1 MKLSDTLL
9 QQEGLSAAHDGAT
22 YCGTRGEYTF
32 LILMGRNELVVSVL
46 RGGEEPDKES
56 FRDFVKARPE
66 LSGCK
71 TAGTRVIFSLRPG
84 AAAKSYAGKIHTLLP
99 ELLSFL
105 HENGYENCCEI
116 SHAVGET
123 VGCMTSGVPQL
134 VAPALFTELSRK
146 ADQNERIQAETPEN
160 IGRGILGALIGGL
173 SGAAAIVHYASV
185 RDGAG
190 SYIMPDTLRYD
201 EENKKTILVDTPFEW
216 NNPISFDTEG
226 RTKGKVC
233 GMRLGWLPEGW
244 GTGYTQTAYD
254 VIAQRDAE
262 QAQSLPQDERELVVY
277 TYDLF
282 AVQDVRKDYSVQCM
296 SANTVAGC
304 DFLCGGTR
312 TEITKQGTIG
322 PYDASWVE
330 THWQHASPG
339 SDAPEEWTT
348 QMLLLYDRE
357 KLCVVIISADWDD
370 AERIAANLE
379 IVETSVDAPQPD
391 LTNGRGFRWIGGVG

>member
-1 MKLSDTLL
+1 MKISVQSLFDDYEENTVPLSRDADAERILEKTRAKLP
-9 QQEGLSAAHDGAT
+9 GLKKRRPVGLV
-22 YCGTRGEYTF
+22 
-32 LILMGRNELVVSVL
+32 LI
-46 RGGEEPDKES
+46 
-56 FRDFVKARPE
+56 
-66 LSGCK
+66 
-71 TAGTRVIFSLRPG
+71 
-84 AAAKSYAGKIHTLLP
+84 AAA
-99 ELLSFL
+99 
-105 HENGYENCCEI
+105 
-116 SHAVGET
+116 AVA
-123 VGCMTSGVPQL
+123 VLC
-134 VAPALFTELSRK
+134 
-146 ADQNERIQAETPEN
+146 
-160 IGRGILGALIGGL
+160 
-173 SGAAAIVHYASV
+173 GAAAIVHYAAV

-226 RTKGKVC
+226 RTEGKVC
-233 GMRLGWLPEGW
+233 GMRFGWLPEGW

-262 QAQSLPQDERELVVY
+262 QAQSLPQAERELVVY

-282 AVQDVRKDYSVQCM
+282 AVQDERKDYSVQCM

-304 DFLCGGTR
+304 DFLCGGSR

-322 PYDASWVE
+322 PYDAAWVE
-330 THWQHASPG
+330 THWQRSSPG
-339 SDAPEEWTT
+339 SDAPEEWAT
-348 QMLLLYDRE
+348 QLLLLYDRE

-370 AERIAANLE
+370 AERIAEHLE

>member
-1 MKLSDTLL
+1 MKISVQSLFEDYEENTVPLSRDADAERILEKTRAKLPGVKRKRPL
-9 QQEGLSAAHDGAT
+9 GLV
-22 YCGTRGEYTF
+22 
-32 LILMGRNELVVSVL
+32 LV
-46 RGGEEPDKES
+46 
-56 FRDFVKARPE
+56 
-66 LSGCK
+66 
-71 TAGTRVIFSLRPG
+71 
-84 AAAKSYAGKIHTLLP
+84 AAAA
-99 ELLSFL
+99 
-105 HENGYENCCEI
+105 
-116 SHAVGET
+116 AVA
-123 VGCMTSGVPQL
+123 VLC
-134 VAPALFTELSRK
+134 
-146 ADQNERIQAETPEN
+146 
-160 IGRGILGALIGGL
+160 
-173 SGAAAIVHYASV
+173 GAAAIVHYASV

-190 SYIMPDTLRYD
+190 SYIMSDTLRYD

-296 SANTVAGC
+296 SADEVAGC
-304 DFLCGGTR
+304 DFLCGGSR

-330 THWQHASPG
+330 THWKNSNQ
-339 SDAPEEWTT
+339 DAGEPEE
-348 QMLLLYDRE
+348 QSMQLLLLYDRE
-357 KLCVVIISADWDD
+357 KLCVVVISADWDD
-370 AERIAANLE
+370 AERIAEHLE

>member
-1 MKLSDTLL
+1 MKISVQSLFEDYEENTVPLSRDADAERILEKTRAKLPGVKRKRPL
-9 QQEGLSAAHDGAT
+9 GLV
-22 YCGTRGEYTF
+22 
-32 LILMGRNELVVSVL
+32 LV
-46 RGGEEPDKES
+46 
-56 FRDFVKARPE
+56 
-66 LSGCK
+66 
-71 TAGTRVIFSLRPG
+71 
-84 AAAKSYAGKIHTLLP
+84 AAAA
-99 ELLSFL
+99 
-105 HENGYENCCEI
+105 
-116 SHAVGET
+116 AVA
-123 VGCMTSGVPQL
+123 VLC
-134 VAPALFTELSRK
+134 
-146 ADQNERIQAETPEN
+146 
-160 IGRGILGALIGGL
+160 
-173 SGAAAIVHYASV
+173 GAAAIVHYASV

-190 SYIMPDTLRYD
+190 SYIMSDTLRYD

-296 SANTVAGC
+296 SADEVAGC
-304 DFLCGGTR
+304 DFLCGGSR

-330 THWQHASPG
+330 THWKNSNQ
-339 SDAPEEWTT
+339 DAGEPEE
-348 QMLLLYDRE
+348 QSMQLLLLYDRE
-357 KLCVVIISADWDD
+357 KLCVVVISAGWDD
-370 AERIAANLE
+370 AERIAEHLE

>member
-1 MKLSDTLL
+1 MCRLKISVQSLFEDYEENTVPLSRDADAERILEKTRAKLPGVKRKRPL
-9 QQEGLSAAHDGAT
+9 GLV
-22 YCGTRGEYTF
+22 
-32 LILMGRNELVVSVL
+32 LV
-46 RGGEEPDKES
+46 
-56 FRDFVKARPE
+56 
-66 LSGCK
+66 
-71 TAGTRVIFSLRPG
+71 
-84 AAAKSYAGKIHTLLP
+84 AAAA
-99 ELLSFL
+99 
-105 HENGYENCCEI
+105 
-116 SHAVGET
+116 AVA
-123 VGCMTSGVPQL
+123 VLC
-134 VAPALFTELSRK
+134 
-146 ADQNERIQAETPEN
+146 
-160 IGRGILGALIGGL
+160 
-173 SGAAAIVHYASV
+173 GAAAIVHYATV
-185 RDGAG
+185 GDGAG

-254 VIAQRDAE
+254 VIAQRYAE
-262 QAQSLPQDERELVVY
+262 QSQSLPQDERELVVY

-282 AVQDVRKDYSVQCM
+282 AVRDERKDYSVQCM

-304 DFLCGGTR
+304 DFLCGGSR

-330 THWQHASPG
+330 THWKNSNQ
-339 SDAPEEWTT
+339 DAGEPEE
-348 QMLLLYDRE
+348 QSMQLLLLYDPE
-357 KLCVVIISADWDD
+357 KLCVVIISAGWDD
-370 AERIAANLE
+370 AERIAEHLE

>member
-1 MKLSDTLL
+1 
-9 QQEGLSAAHDGAT
+9 
-22 YCGTRGEYTF
+22 
-32 LILMGRNELVVSVL
+32 
-46 RGGEEPDKES
+46 
-56 FRDFVKARPE
+56 
-66 LSGCK
+66 
-71 TAGTRVIFSLRPG
+71 
-84 AAAKSYAGKIHTLLP
+84 
-99 ELLSFL
+99 
-105 HENGYENCCEI
+105 
-116 SHAVGET
+116 
-123 VGCMTSGVPQL
+123 
-134 VAPALFTELSRK
+134 
-146 ADQNERIQAETPEN
+146 
-160 IGRGILGALIGGL
+160 
-173 SGAAAIVHYASV
+173 
-185 RDGAG
+185 
-190 SYIMPDTLRYD
+190 MPDTLRYD

-296 SANTVAGC
+296 SADEVAGC
-304 DFLCGGTR
+304 DFLCGGSR

-330 THWQHASPG
+330 THWKHSKSRTP
-339 SDAPEEWTT
+339 DEPEE
-348 QMLLLYDRE
+348 QSMQLLLLYDRE
-357 KLCVVIISADWDD
+357 KLCVVVISAGWDD
-370 AERIAANLE
+370 AERIAEHLE

-391 LTNGRGFRWIGGVG
+391 LTNGRGLPLDRRCWIVGNGFDGTRLRAKRGASCACFLLSKAQTLRWFALWGLDLDRTSYYPNSSFAFQYAIFFASSSVKSI

>member
-1 MKLSDTLL
+1 MKISVQSLFEDYEENTVSLSRDADAERIWEKTRAKLP
-9 QQEGLSAAHDGAT
+9 GLKKRRPVGLV
-22 YCGTRGEYTF
+22 
-32 LILMGRNELVVSVL
+32 LI
-46 RGGEEPDKES
+46 
-56 FRDFVKARPE
+56 
-66 LSGCK
+66 
-71 TAGTRVIFSLRPG
+71 
-84 AAAKSYAGKIHTLLP
+84 AAA
-99 ELLSFL
+99 
-105 HENGYENCCEI
+105 
-116 SHAVGET
+116 AVA
-123 VGCMTSGVPQL
+123 VLC
-134 VAPALFTELSRK
+134 
-146 ADQNERIQAETPEN
+146 
-160 IGRGILGALIGGL
+160 
-173 SGAAAIVHYASV
+173 GAAAIVHYASV

-226 RTKGKVC
+226 RTEGKVC

-262 QAQSLPQDERELVVY
+262 QAESLPQDERELVVY
-277 TYDLF
+277 TYDFF
-282 AVQDVRKDYSVQCM
+282 AVQDERKDYSVECM
-296 SANTVAGC
+296 SADAVAGC
-304 DFLCGGTR
+304 DFLCSGSR

-322 PYDASWVE
+322 DYDAAWVE
-330 THWQHASPG
+330 THWQRSYPAFDTS
-339 SDAPEEWTT
+339 EELSS
-348 QMLLLYDRE
+348 QLLLLYDRE

>member
-1 MKLSDTLL
+1 MCRLKISVQSLFEDYEENTVPLSRDADA
-9 QQEGLSAAHDGAT
+9 E
-22 YCGTRGEYTF
+22 R
-32 LILMGRNELVVSVL
+32 ILE
-46 RGGEEPDKES
+46 K
-56 FRDFVKARPE
+56 
-66 LSGCK
+66 
-71 TAGTRVIFSLRPG
+71 TRVKLPGVKRKRPLG
-84 AAAKSYAGKIHTLLP
+84 LVLVAAAA
-99 ELLSFL
+99 
-105 HENGYENCCEI
+105 
-116 SHAVGET
+116 AVA
-123 VGCMTSGVPQL
+123 VLC
-134 VAPALFTELSRK
+134 
-146 ADQNERIQAETPEN
+146 
-160 IGRGILGALIGGL
+160 
-173 SGAAAIVHYASV
+173 GAAAIVHYASV

-190 SYIMPDTLRYD
+190 SYIMSDTLRYD

-282 AVQDVRKDYSVQCM
+282 AVRDERKDYSVQCM
-296 SANTVAGC
+296 SADEVAGC
-304 DFLCGGTR
+304 DFLCGGSR

-330 THWQHASPG
+330 THWKNSNQ
-339 SDAPEEWTT
+339 DAGEPEE
-348 QMLLLYDRE
+348 QSMQLLLLYDRE
-357 KLCVVIISADWDD
+357 KLCVVVISAGWDD
-370 AERIAANLE
+370 AERIAEHLE

>member
-1 MKLSDTLL
+1 MLTRNKETL
-9 QQEGLSAAHDGAT
+9 
-22 YCGTRGEYTF
+22 CW
-32 LILMGRNELVVSVL
+32 
-46 RGGEEPDKES
+46 
-56 FRDFVKARPE
+56 E
-66 LSGCK
+66 LSGEK
-71 TAGTRVIFSLRPG
+71 SPEYTEPPEPVLEAIGNFITADNPTWEGTATELIEKLELDIKPNALSL
-84 AAAKSYAGKIHTLLP
+84 KLNINAGKLYNLFFVQY
-99 ELLSFL
+99 S
-105 HENGYENCCEI
+105 NSR
-116 SHAVGET
+116 SHKG
-123 VGCMTSGVPQL
+123 
-134 VAPALFTELSRK
+134 RK
-146 ADQNERIQAETPEN
+146 I
-160 IGRGILGALIGGL
+160 
-173 SGAAAIVHYASV
+173 
-185 RDGAG
+185 
-190 SYIMPDTLRYD
+190 TLRYD

-330 THWQHASPG
+330 THWQRSSPG

-348 QMLLLYDRE
+348 QMLLLYDPE

-379 IVETSVDAPQPD
+379 IVETSVDTPQPD

>member
-1 MKLSDTLL
+1 MKISVQSLFEDYEENAVPLNRDADAERILEKTRAKLPGVKRKRPL
-9 QQEGLSAAHDGAT
+9 GLV
-22 YCGTRGEYTF
+22 
-32 LILMGRNELVVSVL
+32 LV
-46 RGGEEPDKES
+46 
-56 FRDFVKARPE
+56 
-66 LSGCK
+66 
-71 TAGTRVIFSLRPG
+71 
-84 AAAKSYAGKIHTLLP
+84 AAAA
-99 ELLSFL
+99 
-105 HENGYENCCEI
+105 
-116 SHAVGET
+116 AVA
-123 VGCMTSGVPQL
+123 VLC
-134 VAPALFTELSRK
+134 
-146 ADQNERIQAETPEN
+146 
-160 IGRGILGALIGGL
+160 
-173 SGAAAIVHYASV
+173 GAAAIVHYATV
-185 RDGAG
+185 GDGTG
-190 SYIMPDTLRYD
+190 SYVLPDALRYD

-282 AVQDVRKDYSVQCM
+282 AVRDERKDYSVQCM
-296 SANTVAGC
+296 SANTVAGS

-330 THWQHASPG
+330 THWQRSSPG

-348 QMLLLYDRE
+348 QMLLLYDPE
-357 KLCVVIISADWDD
+357 KLCAVIISAGWDD
-370 AERIAANLE
+370 AERIAEHLE

>member
-1 MKLSDTLL
+1 MKISVQSLFEDYEENTVPLSRDADAERILEKTRAKLPGVKRKRPL
-9 QQEGLSAAHDGAT
+9 GLV
-22 YCGTRGEYTF
+22 
-32 LILMGRNELVVSVL
+32 LV
-46 RGGEEPDKES
+46 
-56 FRDFVKARPE
+56 
-66 LSGCK
+66 
-71 TAGTRVIFSLRPG
+71 
-84 AAAKSYAGKIHTLLP
+84 AAAA
-99 ELLSFL
+99 
-105 HENGYENCCEI
+105 
-116 SHAVGET
+116 AVA
-123 VGCMTSGVPQL
+123 VLC
-134 VAPALFTELSRK
+134 
-146 ADQNERIQAETPEN
+146 
-160 IGRGILGALIGGL
+160 
-173 SGAAAIVHYASV
+173 GAAAIVHYAAV

-226 RTKGKVC
+226 RTDGKIC

-262 QAQSLPQDERELVVY
+262 QAQSLPQAERELVVY

-282 AVQDVRKDYSVQCM
+282 AVQDERKDYSVQCM
-296 SANTVAGC
+296 SADEVAGC

-330 THWQHASPG
+330 THWKNSNQ
-339 SDAPEEWTT
+339 DAGEPEE
-348 QMLLLYDRE
+348 QSMQLLLLYDRE
-357 KLCVVIISADWDD
+357 KLCVVVISADWDD
-370 AERIAANLE
+370 AERIAEHLE

>member
-1 MKLSDTLL
+1 MKISVQSLFEDYEENTVPLSRDADAERILEKTRAKLPGVKRKRPL
-9 QQEGLSAAHDGAT
+9 GLV
-22 YCGTRGEYTF
+22 
-32 LILMGRNELVVSVL
+32 LV
-46 RGGEEPDKES
+46 
-56 FRDFVKARPE
+56 
-66 LSGCK
+66 
-71 TAGTRVIFSLRPG
+71 
-84 AAAKSYAGKIHTLLP
+84 AAAA
-99 ELLSFL
+99 
-105 HENGYENCCEI
+105 
-116 SHAVGET
+116 AVA
-123 VGCMTSGVPQL
+123 VLC
-134 VAPALFTELSRK
+134 
-146 ADQNERIQAETPEN
+146 
-160 IGRGILGALIGGL
+160 
-173 SGAAAIVHYASV
+173 GAAAIVHYAAV

-226 RTKGKVC
+226 RTDGKIC

-282 AVQDVRKDYSVQCM
+282 AVRDERKDYSVQCM
-296 SANTVAGC
+296 SADEVAGC
-304 DFLCGGTR
+304 DFLCGGSR

-330 THWQHASPG
+330 THWKNSNQ
-339 SDAPEEWTT
+339 DAGEPEE
-348 QMLLLYDRE
+348 QSMQLLLLYDRE
-357 KLCVVIISADWDD
+357 KLCVVVISAGWDD
-370 AERIAANLE
+370 AERIAEHLE

>member
-1 MKLSDTLL
+1 MCRLKISVQSLFEDYEENAVSLNRDADAERILEKTRAKLP
-9 QQEGLSAAHDGAT
+9 GLKKRRPVGLV
-22 YCGTRGEYTF
+22 
-32 LILMGRNELVVSVL
+32 LI
-46 RGGEEPDKES
+46 
-56 FRDFVKARPE
+56 
-66 LSGCK
+66 
-71 TAGTRVIFSLRPG
+71 
-84 AAAKSYAGKIHTLLP
+84 AAA
-99 ELLSFL
+99 
-105 HENGYENCCEI
+105 
-116 SHAVGET
+116 AVA
-123 VGCMTSGVPQL
+123 VLC
-134 VAPALFTELSRK
+134 
-146 ADQNERIQAETPEN
+146 
-160 IGRGILGALIGGL
+160 
-173 SGAAAIVHYASV
+173 GAAAIVHYAAV

-226 RTKGKVC
+226 RTEGKVC
-233 GMRLGWLPEGW
+233 GMRFGWLPEGW

-262 QAQSLPQDERELVVY
+262 QAQSLPQAERELVVY

-282 AVQDVRKDYSVQCM
+282 AVQDERKDYSVQCM
-296 SANTVAGC
+296 SANVVAGC
-304 DFLCGGTR
+304 DFLCGGSR

-330 THWQHASPG
+330 THWQRPSPG

-348 QMLLLYDRE
+348 QLLLLYDRE

-370 AERIAANLE
+370 AERIAEHLE

>member
-1 MKLSDTLL
+1 MKISVQSLFEDYEENAVSLSRDADAERILEKTKAKLP
-9 QQEGLSAAHDGAT
+9 GLKKRRPVGIV
-22 YCGTRGEYTF
+22 
-32 LILMGRNELVVSVL
+32 LI
-46 RGGEEPDKES
+46 
-56 FRDFVKARPE
+56 
-66 LSGCK
+66 
-71 TAGTRVIFSLRPG
+71 
-84 AAAKSYAGKIHTLLP
+84 AAAA
-99 ELLSFL
+99 
-105 HENGYENCCEI
+105 
-116 SHAVGET
+116 AVA
-123 VGCMTSGVPQL
+123 VLC
-134 VAPALFTELSRK
+134 
-146 ADQNERIQAETPEN
+146 
-160 IGRGILGALIGGL
+160 
-173 SGAAAIVHYASV
+173 GAAAIVHYASV

-226 RTKGKVC
+226 RTEGKVC

-277 TYDLF
+277 TYDFF
-282 AVQDVRKDYSVQCM
+282 AVQDERKDYSVECM
-296 SANTVAGC
+296 SADAVAGC
-304 DFLCGGTR
+304 DFLCSGSR

-322 PYDASWVE
+322 DYDAAWVE
-330 THWQHASPG
+330 THWQRSYPASDT
-339 SDAPEEWTT
+339 SEELSS
-348 QMLLLYDRE
+348 QLLLLYDRE

-379 IVETSVDAPQPD
+379 IVETSVDTPQPD

>member
-1 MKLSDTLL
+1 
-9 QQEGLSAAHDGAT
+9 
-22 YCGTRGEYTF
+22 
-32 LILMGRNELVVSVL
+32 
-46 RGGEEPDKES
+46 
-56 FRDFVKARPE
+56 
-66 LSGCK
+66 
-71 TAGTRVIFSLRPG
+71 
-84 AAAKSYAGKIHTLLP
+84 
-99 ELLSFL
+99 
-105 HENGYENCCEI
+105 
-116 SHAVGET
+116 
-123 VGCMTSGVPQL
+123 
-134 VAPALFTELSRK
+134 
-146 ADQNERIQAETPEN
+146 
-160 IGRGILGALIGGL
+160 
-173 SGAAAIVHYASV
+173 
-185 RDGAG
+185 
-190 SYIMPDTLRYD
+190 MPDTLRYD

-282 AVQDVRKDYSVQCM
+282 AVRDERKDYSVQCM
-296 SANTVAGC
+296 SADEVAGC
-304 DFLCGGTR
+304 DFLCGGSR

-330 THWQHASPG
+330 THWKNSNQ
-339 SDAPEEWTT
+339 DAGEPEE
-348 QMLLLYDRE
+348 QSMQLLLLYDRE
-357 KLCVVIISADWDD
+357 KLCVVVISAGWDD
-370 AERIAANLE
+370 AERIAEHLE

>member
-1 MKLSDTLL
+1 MCRLKISVQSLFEDYEENTVPLSRDADAERILEKTRAKLPGVKRKRPL
-9 QQEGLSAAHDGAT
+9 GLV
-22 YCGTRGEYTF
+22 
-32 LILMGRNELVVSVL
+32 LV
-46 RGGEEPDKES
+46 
-56 FRDFVKARPE
+56 
-66 LSGCK
+66 
-71 TAGTRVIFSLRPG
+71 
-84 AAAKSYAGKIHTLLP
+84 AAAA
-99 ELLSFL
+99 
-105 HENGYENCCEI
+105 
-116 SHAVGET
+116 AVA
-123 VGCMTSGVPQL
+123 VLC
-134 VAPALFTELSRK
+134 
-146 ADQNERIQAETPEN
+146 
-160 IGRGILGALIGGL
+160 
-173 SGAAAIVHYASV
+173 GAAAIVHYAAV

-226 RTKGKVC
+226 RTDGKIC

-262 QAQSLPQDERELVVY
+262 QAQSLPQAERELVVY

-282 AVQDVRKDYSVQCM
+282 AVQDERKDYSVQCM
-296 SANTVAGC
+296 SADEVAGC
-304 DFLCGGTR
+304 DFLCGGSR

-330 THWQHASPG
+330 THWKNSNQ
-339 SDAPEEWTT
+339 DAGEPEE
-348 QMLLLYDRE
+348 QSMQLLLLYDRE
-357 KLCVVIISADWDD
+357 KLCVVVISADWDD
-370 AERIAANLE
+370 AERIAEHLE

>member
-1 MKLSDTLL
+1 M
-9 QQEGLSAAHDGAT
+9 
-22 YCGTRGEYTF
+22 TR
-32 LILMGRNELVVSVL
+32 
-46 RGGEEPDKES
+46 
-56 FRDFVKARPE
+56 
-66 LSGCK
+66 K
-71 TAGTRVIFSLRPG
+71 T
-84 AAAKSYAGKIHTLLP
+84 
-99 ELLSFL
+99 
-105 HENGYENCCEI
+105 
-116 SHAVGET
+116 
-123 VGCMTSGVPQL
+123 
-134 VAPALFTELSRK
+134 
-146 ADQNERIQAETPEN
+146 
-160 IGRGILGALIGGL
+160 
-173 SGAAAIVHYASV
+173 
-185 RDGAG
+185 
-190 SYIMPDTLRYD
+190 
-201 EENKKTILVDTPFEW
+201 KKTILVDTPFEW

-330 THWQHASPG
+330 THWQRSSPG

-379 IVETSVDAPQPD
+379 IVETSVDAPAARSDERQRVPLD
-391 LTNGRGFRWIGGVG
+391 RRRRIVGNGLAGTRPRCSRSLLSSKAVSSFFPVEPLMLGSPGNHGLAGTRPRCSRSLLSSKAVSSFFFPSNR

>member
-1 MKLSDTLL
+1 MCRLKISVQSLFEDYEENTVPLSRDADAERILEKTRAKLPGVKRKRPL
-9 QQEGLSAAHDGAT
+9 GLV
-22 YCGTRGEYTF
+22 
-32 LILMGRNELVVSVL
+32 LV
-46 RGGEEPDKES
+46 
-56 FRDFVKARPE
+56 
-66 LSGCK
+66 
-71 TAGTRVIFSLRPG
+71 
-84 AAAKSYAGKIHTLLP
+84 AAAA
-99 ELLSFL
+99 
-105 HENGYENCCEI
+105 
-116 SHAVGET
+116 AVA
-123 VGCMTSGVPQL
+123 VLC
-134 VAPALFTELSRK
+134 
-146 ADQNERIQAETPEN
+146 
-160 IGRGILGALIGGL
+160 
-173 SGAAAIVHYASV
+173 GAAAIVHYASV

-190 SYIMPDTLRYD
+190 SYIMSDTLRYD

-296 SANTVAGC
+296 SADEVAGC
-304 DFLCGGTR
+304 DFLCGGSR

-330 THWQHASPG
+330 THWKNSNQ
-339 SDAPEEWTT
+339 DAGEPEE
-348 QMLLLYDRE
+348 QSMQLLLLYDRE
-357 KLCVVIISADWDD
+357 KLCVVVISAGWDD
-370 AERIAANLE
+370 AERIAEHLE

>member
-1 MKLSDTLL
+1 MKISVQSLFEDYEENTVPLSRDADAERILEKTRAKLPGVKKRRPV
-9 QQEGLSAAHDGAT
+9 GLV
-22 YCGTRGEYTF
+22 
-32 LILMGRNELVVSVL
+32 LI
-46 RGGEEPDKES
+46 
-56 FRDFVKARPE
+56 
-66 LSGCK
+66 
-71 TAGTRVIFSLRPG
+71 
-84 AAAKSYAGKIHTLLP
+84 AAA
-99 ELLSFL
+99 
-105 HENGYENCCEI
+105 
-116 SHAVGET
+116 AVA
-123 VGCMTSGVPQL
+123 VLC
-134 VAPALFTELSRK
+134 
-146 ADQNERIQAETPEN
+146 
-160 IGRGILGALIGGL
+160 
-173 SGAAAIVHYASV
+173 GAAAIVHYASV

-262 QAQSLPQDERELVVY
+262 QAQSLPQAERELVVY
-277 TYDLF
+277 TY
-282 AVQDVRKDYSVQCM
+282 
-296 SANTVAGC
+296 
-304 DFLCGGTR
+304 
-312 TEITKQGTIG
+312 G
-322 PYDASWVE
+322 PYDASWVA
-330 THWQHASPG
+330 THWQRSSPG

-348 QMLLLYDRE
+348 QMLLLYDPE

-370 AERIAANLE
+370 AERIAEHLE